1 MSHSVIVLL
10 NAEQSIQAT
19 LHGTSEILNVK
30 VGVVLFSDKVLGS
43 FSRKPR
49 KRFKP
54 VKPFLVHLYQKNG
67 EVYRPETSYM
77 KGDCV
82 H

>member
-1 MSHSVIVLL
+1 MLHSVIVLL
-10 NAEQSIQAT
+10 NADQSIQAT

-43 FSRKPR
+43 VSPRPR
-49 KRFKP
+49 KRFCP
-54 VKPFLVHLYQKNG
+54 GKPFLLHLYQKK

-77 KGDCV
+77 N
-82 H
+82 